1 MHHVWKFEHVTT
13 WTMYTN
19 RERGKNCSSSN
30 LNVADVGPLDNFWH
44 NADSFFTCGVH
55 FVEFNINRLTFDCY
69 ISFACNGVIPALL
82 SDSCE
87 SISIEFNEEFN
98 KLFIA
103 IDEPIELQRI
113 CRCTNRSNSIPMIQW
128 TFCPDIAWSS
138 NLHSQPH
145 TILIP
150 QFMTSSSLTF
160 INLTFFRNA
169 EQVFEKPRTCNM
181 HYCIYWSHFHWHII
195 IYEHFLIF
203 ESPSF
208 HRNICSFSSHHVN
221 WKSHAFKRAPQH
233 SCWRC

>member
-55 FVEFNINRLTFDCY
+55 FVEFNIHRLTFDCY

-87 SISIEFNEEFN
+87 SISIEFN

-103 IDEPIELQRI
+103 IDEPIELPDAQIDQIRF
-113 CRCTNRSNSIPMIQW
+113 RWYSIK
-128 TFCPDIAWSS
+128 FHSS
-138 NLHSQPH
+138 F
-145 TILIP
+145 T
-150 QFMTSSSLTF
+150 
-160 INLTFFRNA
+160 A
-169 EQVFEKPRTCNM
+169 TCNFNSTI
-181 HYCIYWSHFHWHII
+181 HDLIIVNFHQ
-195 IYEHFLIF
+195 LDLL
-203 ESPSF
+203 PQCRTSF
-208 HRNICSFSSHHVN
+208 RKTQNL
-221 WKSHAFKRAPQH
+221 
-233 SCWRC
+233 